1 LPHVVRRLLAELAEL
16 CALRKLARGLRRG
29 NHAILQRFNAMPKST
44 LPSSTARASRLDR
57 AVLAS
62 VLATAAMTVL
72 VFAQQVQTA
81 PVLAAAA
88 LVQKA

>member
-1 LPHVVRRLLAELAEL
+1 
-16 CALRKLARGLRRG
+16 
-29 NHAILQRFNAMPKST
+29 MPKST
-44 LPSSTARASRLDR
+44 LPAPTARASRLDR

-88 LVQKA
+88 LVQKV